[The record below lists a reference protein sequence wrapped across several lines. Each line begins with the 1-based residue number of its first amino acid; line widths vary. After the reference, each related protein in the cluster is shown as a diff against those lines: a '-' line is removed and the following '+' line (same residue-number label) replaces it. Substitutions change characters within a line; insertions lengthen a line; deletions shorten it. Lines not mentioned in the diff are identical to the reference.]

1 MRWLENG
8 WFAAKE
14 ESLNTIKWWKGCR
27 DTRNEAVIVPDIND
41 HVAAGY
47 DKKVYIGK
55 VLGIDDFDAKIS
67 FYEHT
72 GTLSTAQFT
81 ASPKIEMK
89 FELIS

>member
-1 MRWLENG
+1 M
-8 WFAAKE
+8 
-14 ESLNTIKWWKGCR
+14 
-27 DTRNEAVIVPDIND
+27 
-41 HVAAGY
+41 AAGY

-67 FYEHT
+67 FYEHA